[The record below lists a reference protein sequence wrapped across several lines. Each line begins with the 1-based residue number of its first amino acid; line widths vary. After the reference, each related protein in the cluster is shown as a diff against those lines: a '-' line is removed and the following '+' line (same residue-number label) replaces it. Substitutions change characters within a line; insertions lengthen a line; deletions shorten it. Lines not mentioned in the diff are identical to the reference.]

1 MISTLANGVPSR
13 HGATVTANPAAR
25 STAAASAGG
34 RGLTTAPA

>member
-1 MISTLANGVPSR
+1 MSTLANGVPFR

-25 STAAASAGG
+25 RIAAASAGG